1 MRIKHVAAAL
11 LVAAGAAGMWAVPA
25 AAEPDPGAPNN
36 KQIDDVFFK
45 AVRDKRLPIT
55 SKADA
60 IDLAHSTCNVLNGGG
75 TVNDALL
82 HIKNA
87 TEWTK
92 VDDLG
97 EFGSLAVQAYCPG
110 SAPG

>member
-11 LVAAGAAGMWAVPA
+11 LVAAGAAAGWAVPA
-25 AAEPDPGAPNN
+25 AAEPDPSTPNDQ
-36 KQIDDVFFK
+36 QIDDVFIK

-75 TVNDALL
+75 SVNDALL
-82 HIKNA
+82 HIRNA
-87 TEWTK
+87 TDWTK

-97 EFGSLAVQAYCPG
+97 AF
-110 SAPG
+110 